1 MRTGHVVPRDV
12 NDADT
17 RVGKGGEGVGKEVE
31 VVGAAAGAFVNDLLL
46 INLGVIGLRMGV
58 LTMAVIDF
66 PP

>member
-1 MRTGHVVPRDV
+1 MRTGYVIPRDV

-31 VVGAAAGAFVNDLLL
+31 VVGAAARAFVDDLLL
-46 INLGVIGLRMGV
+46 INQGLAGLRIGV